1 MTQSALDAK
10 TCQIEHT
17 WSALMRSI
25 RGCWLASEE
34 KSGSGD
40 TIRPLAG
47 KGLFLTLAGKFTKKT
62 LARASN
68 LVVGRR
74 CPGRGTPG
82 HLFLMTVRISC
93 GRDAESGA
101 SPGATSGPRDIGSG
115 AFPFVAQPTCAIL
128 GALSLIGSNS
138 YNHLLFTVSLYR
150 IGVLGFW
157 GTGSGL

>member
-1 MTQSALDAK
+1 MTWEFACTRLAL
-10 TCQIEHT
+10 
-17 WSALMRSI
+17 LRSI
-25 RGCWLASEE
+25 KGCWLASEE

-40 TIRPLAG
+40 TIRPLAE
-47 KGLFLTLAGKFTKKT
+47 KALFSTLPGKFTRKT
-62 LARASN
+62 LARVSN

-82 HLFLMTVRISC
+82 HLFLTMVRIS
-93 GRDAESGA
+93 GWRDAQQAA

-128 GALSLIGSNS
+128 GALSLIGSSN

-157 GTGSGL
+157 GTVY